1 MTCIIVIEPAI
12 FDLYKGIENLI
23 FCTMRSI
30 LVMND
35 GTIQAVH
42 AAKFAFNI
50 AYMMHTA
57 LLLANTVPLK
67 KTSQQVLAGTNIEQP
82 TYQLDDVIHLAI
94 NTSKLEDFQAPVS
107 EIDISELNE
116 AALIQTIR
124 EQDILMVVKC
134 MPDTSADKNK
144 LNMNAVLNRIT
155 CPLLL
160 VPENWEIKKIERL
173 VYIADLR
180 FCRNMIVSYL
190 AALARPS
197 EATLSIAHLSAKG
210 IPDMEENYAR
220 AVFKDQVA
228 DHLNYKNL
236 HFNNIKEKDLKKAL
250 DVIINGLHNDILAL
264 VNHRFH
270 FEEILGR
277 YITDVLP
284 ENITVPLLIF
294 PY

>member
-12 FDLYKGIENLI
+12 FDLYKGIENLT

-124 EQDILMVVKC
+124 EQDILMVVKG

>member
-12 FDLYKGIENLI
+12 FDLYKGIENLT

-50 AYMMHTA
+50 AHMMHTA

>member
-12 FDLYKGIENLI
+12 FDLYKGIENLT

>member
-124 EQDILMVVKC
+124 EQDILMVVKG